1 MKSLKVKYL
10 ELCQAP
16 NKPSKNV
23 YYYNLLIKCHQSK
36 HLQTIQQKKLL
47 YYNYERMFL
56 EDYNTEYT
64 ENKMNIC
71 VSTIELRNK
80 ILQLKLPVYLL
91 LMYLHPKEYMTILG
105 SMTTI
110 LFCIFMLNFLCI
122 ILHIL
127 KLYINSVL

>member
-36 HLQTIQQKKLL
+36 HLRIIQQKKLL

-71 VSTIELRNK
+71 ASTIQLRNK
-80 ILQLKLPVYLL
+80 ILQLKLPAYLL
-91 LMYLHPKEYMTILG
+91 LMHPSQRVYDCSWFNDYHSLLYLYA
-105 SMTTI
+105 
-110 LFCIFMLNFLCI
+110 
-122 ILHIL
+122 
-127 KLYINSVL
+127 